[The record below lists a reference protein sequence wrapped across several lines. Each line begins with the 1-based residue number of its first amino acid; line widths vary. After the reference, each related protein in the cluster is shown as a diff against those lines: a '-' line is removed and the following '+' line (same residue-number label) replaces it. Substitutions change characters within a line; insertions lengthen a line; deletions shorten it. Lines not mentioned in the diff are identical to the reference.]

1 MSASQS
7 TVLSS
12 IGRGFDGLD
21 IPALADSLGA
31 ELLRLEDFD
40 PTVADVLANAP
51 TATADALLV
60 QGTGEISF
68 DAEVA
73 AALGLPLVIISGAP
87 ERAAEL
93 AQRKAESLGAT
104 VAGVSPT
111 WRPCP
116 VR

>member
-73 AALGLPLVIISGAP
+73 AALGLVDEDADAAP
-87 ERAAEL
+87 AEALALYRERMSL
-93 AQRKAESLGAT
+93 ESA
-104 VAGVSPT
+104 
-111 WRPCP
+111 
-116 VR
+116 